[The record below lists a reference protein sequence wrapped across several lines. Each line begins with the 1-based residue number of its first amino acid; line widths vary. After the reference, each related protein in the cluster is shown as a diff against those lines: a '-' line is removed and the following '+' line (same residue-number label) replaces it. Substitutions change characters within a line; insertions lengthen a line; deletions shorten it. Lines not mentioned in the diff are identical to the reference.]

1 MKLSLDALMVLDA
14 IDRRGSF
21 AAAAEELYR
30 VPSAITYSVQ
40 KLEQDLNVQL
50 FDRSGHKA
58 RLTSTGEL
66 LLKEGRSL
74 LDSAA
79 MIESRVKTHATG
91 WEGELRIAMSDL
103 LFFDDVLQLL
113 EEFNQLGADTELRI
127 SREVFG
133 GTWDAL
139 VDGRADLAIGAT
151 ENSQGG
157 HAFQTRSM
165 GKTRFVFCVS
175 PDHPLAS
182 AEEPIPQHLI
192 RRYRVAV
199 AADTSRSLPP
209 RSVSIQEGQSR
220 LTVATV
226 EDKIAV
232 QRAGLGVGFLPLCR
246 IHDDVA
252 AGRLVIKEVE
262 EKRTPVQLHYAW
274 KEAQP
279 GQALSWFIKRLQTFE
294 WKLS

>member
-1 MKLSLDALMVLDA
+1 MKLTLDSLMVLDA

-58 RLTSTGEL
+58 RLTSAGEL
-66 LLKEGRSL
+66 LLKEGRTL

-79 MIESRVKTHATG
+79 MVESRVKTHATG
-91 WEGELRIAMSDL
+91 WEGQLRIAMSDL
-103 LFFDDVLQLL
+103 LRFDDMLRLVA
-113 EEFNQLGADTELRI
+113 EFDTLGADTELRL

-139 VDGRADLAIGAT
+139 VDNRADLVIGAT

-157 HAFQTRSM
+157 VFHSKPM
-165 GKTRFVFCVS
+165 GKVQFVFCVS
-175 PDHPLAS
+175 PEHPLAGM
-182 AEEPIPQHLI
+182 EEPIPQHVV

-199 AADTSRSLPP
+199 AADTSRNLPP
-209 RSVSIQEGQSR
+209 RSISIQEGQPR
-220 LTVATV
+220 LTVASV
-226 EDKIAV
+226 EDKIAA
-232 QRAGLGVGFLPLCR
+232 QRAGLGIGYLPLCR
-246 IHDDVA
+246 IHDDLA
-252 AGRLVIKEVE
+252 AGRLVVKDVE
-262 EKRTPVQLHYAW
+262 EKRSQVALHYAW
-274 KEAQP
+274 KESQP
-279 GQALSWFIKRLQTFE
+279 GQALSWFIKRLQNFD
-294 WKLS
+294 WHLN

>member
-1 MKLSLDALMVLDA
+1 MKLTLDSLMVLDA

-58 RLTSTGEL
+58 RLTSAGEL
-66 LLKEGRSL
+66 LLKEGRAL

-79 MIESRVKTHATG
+79 MVESRVKTHATG
-91 WEGELRIAMSDL
+91 WEGQLRIAMSDL
-103 LFFDDVLQLL
+103 LQFDDVLRLVGEFDAL
-113 EEFNQLGADTELRI
+113 EADTELRL

-139 VDGRADLAIGAT
+139 VDNRADLVIGAT

-157 HAFQTRSM
+157 VFHSKPM
-165 GKTRFVFCVS
+165 GKVQFVFCVA
-175 PDHPLAS
+175 PHHPLAS
-182 AEEPIPQHLI
+182 MEDPIPQHVI

-199 AADTSRSLPP
+199 AADTSRNLPP
-209 RSVSIQEGQSR
+209 RSISIQEGQPR
-220 LTVATV
+220 LTVASV

-232 QRAGLGVGFLPLCR
+232 QRAGLGVGFLPTCR
-246 IHDDVA
+246 IHEDLA
-252 AGRLVIKEVE
+252 TGRLIVKELE
-262 EKRTPVQLHYAW
+262 EKRSLVSLHYAW
-274 KEAQP
+274 KESQP
-279 GQALSWFIKRLQTFE
+279 GQALGWFIKRLQTFD
-294 WKLS
+294 WHLN